1 MAADSEFA
9 QVVAGS
15 LLRNACTPAEAD
27 DFGFRGLRL
36 AAPAK
41 VELVPGARDPLFG
54 AFARLMACGCYCFDS
69 NYLGLREQFLE
80 HIVLVAVDLRQH
92 RAYAG
97 RMQAVPNAIPMPSPF
112 DAELYSDAD
121 WAGRSVTG
129 YFNPNLAELMALPA
143 EETDWVVYAALG
155 SHLSNAVRIAV
166 RRA

>member
-1 MAADSEFA
+1 MPADSDFA

-15 LLRNACTPAEAD
+15 LLRSACTPPEAD

-36 AAPAK
+36 AAPSR
-41 VELVPGARDPLFG
+41 VELVAGQRDPLFG
-54 AFARLMACGCYCFDS
+54 AFARLLVCGCYCFDA

-97 RMQAVPNAIPMPSPF
+97 RMQAVPNAIAMPSPF
-112 DAELYSDAD
+112 DDQIMTEAD

-129 YFNPNLAELMALPA
+129 YFNPNLAELLPLPA
-143 EETDWVVYAALG
+143 EETDWVAYAALG
-155 SHLSNAVRIAV
+155 SYLSNPVRIAV